1 LWQVK
6 PPPANSFLRSQPENN
21 QTRGM
26 AMILIQWQTT
36 GVRCVTIGGFFPK
49 ETSAE
54 IENEFEDL
62 VVWLVI

>member
-1 LWQVK
+1 MWLVAQ
-6 PPPANSFLRSQPENN
+6 L
-21 QTRGM
+21 
-26 AMILIQWQTT
+26 QWQTT